1 MDRRRRLLFI
11 SIVLLGTVECL
22 WLVFVGAVEWNFRN
36 LWLKPGDPQMAIN
49 ARTAIAD
56 LTFMALNVIA
66 LVAFIRRRRGLA
78 AGLMVG
84 VQLFDLVNVLYAGLE
99 SAAGGFWDTAAFRWL
114 TAVVPATIAVL
125 VLWHLRLDAD
135 ERAAQPLNAPMSD
148 NDLRA

>member
-1 MDRRRRLLFI
+1 MDRRRRVLFA

-22 WLVFVGAVEWNFRN
+22 WLVFVGVVEWDLRN

-78 AGLMVG
+78 VGLMVG
-84 VQLFDLVNVLYAGLE
+84 VQLFDVVNMLYAGLE
-99 SAAGGFWDTAAFRWL
+99 SAAGGFWDTAAFRWVI
-114 TAVVPATIAVL
+114 AVVPATIAVL
-125 VLWHLRLDAD
+125 VLWHLRLDVN
-135 ERAAQPLNAPMSD
+135 ERASQPLNRPVS
-148 NDLRA
+148 NKDLGA